1 MSKTDFANY
10 ADDNIAY
17 VSVDSID
24 DVNKSIEDDSIN
36 FFKWF
41 LDIQLNANSKR
52 CHLIT
57 NKKSCINLKRRKKIE
72 SSTCEKLQWN
82 NSIITQ

>member
-57 NKKSCINLKRRKKIE
+57 NKKKLYKSKKK
-72 SSTCEKLQWN
+72 EKNWKQHLWKT
-82 NSIITQ
+82 SME